1 MGLCYGT
8 DSPALTVVRREPA
21 GRYSPPL
28 GEAGRGI
35 KWQVS
40 PRLRGRGRKGSGRQP
55 LRGAVES
62 LATAYPLKC
71 GSLAARANGAE
82 GVRESVADLL
92 RHSLPANR
100 RSERV
105 QSKLACYAEPQGGKS
120 RKRLTV
126 ARPCSCEDRSP
137 RGHGGTR
144 PDSERKEEQAETD
157 RF

>member
-8 DSPALTVVRREPA
+8 DSWALTVARRMPA

-62 LATAYPLKC
+62 LATAFPLKC
-71 GSLAARANGAE
+71 GSLAAGANGAE
-82 GVRESVADLL
+82 GVRESVTDLL
-92 RHSLPANR
+92 RHSLPAKGGNEGCLSGRPR
-100 RSERV
+100 RPRRASTAFLIGPGKALPPERGTIGLNHFAIG
-105 QSKLACYAEPQGGKS
+105 QNFRIFA
-120 RKRLTV
+120 V
-126 ARPCSCEDRSP
+126 AMEVKGR
-137 RGHGGTR
+137 
-144 PDSERKEEQAETD
+144 
-157 RF
+157 

>member
-8 DSPALTVVRREPA
+8 DSPALTVVRSEPA

-62 LATAYPLKC
+62 LATAFPLKC
-71 GSLAARANGAE
+71 GSLAAGAGGAE
-82 GVRESVADLL
+82 GVRESVTDLL
-92 RHSLPANR
+92 RHSLPA
-100 RSERV
+100 
-105 QSKLACYAEPQGGKS
+105 KGGIEGCWS
-120 RKRLTV
+120 GCLC
-126 ARPCSCEDRSP
+126 CSIA
-137 RGHGGTR
+137 
-144 PDSERKEEQAETD
+144 KAQTD
-157 RF
+157 RRASTFFPYRARSGRRYRHRSFYVRECKV